1 MTLTLSFSASTE
13 AKLKEQAAASGR
25 DVAEYVANIVEKAVG
40 SEIENG
46 KLTTHQ
52 RAAQWR
58 KWAESHP
65 KVDHFVNDSRESIY
79 DGRGE

>member
-1 MTLTLSFSASTE
+1 MTIKLSFSASTE

-25 DVAEYVANIVEKAVG
+25 DVAEYVTDIVETAIET
-40 SEIENG
+40 EIENG
-46 KLTTHQ
+46 KLTPDQ

-65 KVDHFVNDSRESIY
+65 KVEHFVDDSRESIY